1 MPPQEQAQH
10 HLNKAKRLTTRRNFN
25 AAFRE
30 FEAAIRLHYN
40 NSQAYVDFGY
50 ALIRAGRYPEALEKL
65 KKAAEFNPATEFN
78 IGILAKAFDHNIR
91 QQQDLDEFQK
101 IVDKAQS
108 DDLMHTWAQVL
119 TELKR
124 HQSAFD
130 EFKKALTKN
139 PELNLN
145 TSSLATTLENSGAT
159 EQQVEAFQKIVDE
172 LKNAKAWNIWGV
184 TLLKLRRHTA
194 AAEQFKTAADAKR
207 DWAEP
212 YRNLGRTFIE
222 LADYPAAINALKK
235 ALSYGEP
242 SIEIYLGLGEAFY
255 QNEKYDEAVSNYKTA
270 TATSPSEQYF
280 VPWLEAIKKLPKP
293 DSAIPDYLQALQ
305 KSDQT
310 RLLASA
316 YAHLGEFL
324 NQLGR
329 LPESAVQFAR
339 AAALDGTNESQTKLQ
354 EAISDLEEPADTLE
368 IIESIFDKSDSDGYA
383 EWSVVLAKSN
393 QVDRVIQQLPRII
406 RDLRVRHFGPDNVLR
421 NLALAFKSAPNGNVA
436 LARIEEELSKTRNGS
451 AQVEWAR
458 LHEADLNEREQSL
471 NLYKKLLLNNPRA
484 SRLVERLTEA
494 IRSSSN
500 QQAVITDIRATVN
513 DIEGNHI
520 ATAEVCYHWAL
531 ILIELNEPKAAIQEL
546 ERAVTLDQ
554 NHSNAHFILG
564 QQYNAEGNYI
574 KARQQLLK
582 SLELIP
588 DRSAAVRELGTA
600 LLNCGQKEEALE
612 KYLEMVRMVAD
623 HVHSSNLLAICKS
636 LTWDDA
642 VVDRFQKVF
651 DEINKPAS
659 YREWGTFLVNIK
671 QPKRAIEQ
679 FKKSIELDPD
689 SWTSF
694 SEWLTA
700 LGACGLSGELIDE
713 YEQCIVKYQKDADA
727 YFNLGEFLYRL
738 KRMDESLQS
747 YQQALELDP
756 KHDRARAGAMYCLV
770 ELNDIPAARAQA
782 QQLLADDP
790 SNGLAHDCLSWSDLL
805 DGKYQEAVKR
815 CELGIKQGHFYLY
828 DACARALYKL
838 GEEEKALQ
846 KYDEAFKGN
855 PDDFDILFAKVILLM
870 EMNRYQEALS
880 ILETIVKARPEH
892 PYANHNLAAIPHDR
906 GRYEEAWGKWM
917 HATKVYKQQGS
928 LLTRAIEGKNA
939 DSNEVYNH
947 AAIVFYVLH
956 KPDEAEK
963 ILKEGRDFNPNNTL
977 ILSLLANV
985 YWENKDELTEL
996 DAESIRRKIE
1006 FHKQGMECFQKA
1018 ERLLQDRSK
1027 RYPNYSILVELG
1039 DLYLLHEDYE
1049 KARLCFEQA
1058 RDTDSTAYLPY
1069 AKLGVIYLRERQP
1082 DKAIPLLC
1090 EAQERNPDDLDI
1102 KSSLAEAY
1110 LRAEKLN
1117 EAETAY
1123 RQVLNLAPNHVQSS
1137 IGLGELYSILGDKDP
1152 DRYSEAID
1160 LFSKA
1165 LELADNEKARSKY
1178 LKKTEKAAVYYQ
1190 IGYAR
1195 VQCYESSGIRRDT
1208 TLLKQAEKDFD
1219 QCIAL
1224 NPSHQKARRA
1234 KEKIER
1240 RWVYFKRDRLTETV
1254 GPRSIYRMSI
1264 AVFVAVQIA
1273 FFLAP
1278 LFNQPSFRVSDR
1290 SVKAVENDLTAKQ
1303 LEGLKAL
1310 ENKSFSREMLSKT
1323 LQPLPGDV
1331 VDTILQNADISKPIE
1346 NAPDLPVGYY
1356 ALLTFGSLLFMV
1368 VGLYL
1373 PQILKLKVAGIE
1385 LEKSSIDQAAVGD
1398 QAFAGGTLG
1407 VSKP

>member
-10 HLNKAKRLTTRRNFN
+10 HLNKANQLTRQRNFN

-30 FEAAIRLHYN
+30 FEIAIRLHYN

-50 ALIRAGRYPEALEKL
+50 ALIRAGRYSEAIEKL

-78 IGILAKAFDHNIR
+78 IGVLAEAFDHNIR
-91 QQQDLDEFQK
+91 QQQELDEFQK
-101 IVDKAQS
+101 IVDKATS
-108 DDLMHTWAQVL
+108 DELMHTWAQVL
-119 TELKR
+119 TALNR
-124 HQSAFD
+124 HDSALE

-139 PELNLN
+139 PELDLN
-145 TSSLATTLENSGAT
+145 TSSLATALENSGAT
-159 EQQVEAFQKIVDE
+159 EQQIEAFQKTVDA
-172 LKNAKAWNIWGV
+172 LTNAKAWNNWGI
-184 TLLKLRRHTA
+184 TLFKLRRHTA
-194 AAEQFKTAADAKR
+194 AAEQFKTAADAKK

-212 YRNLGRTFIE
+212 YRSLGRTLFA
-222 LADYPAAINALKK
+222 LPDYPAAIDALKK

-242 SIEIYLGLGEAFY
+242 TIEIYLGLGKAFY
-255 QNEKYDEAVSNYKTA
+255 QNEKYDEAISNYKTA
-270 TATSPSEQYF
+270 TATSPSEKYF

-310 RLLASA
+310 PVLASA
-316 YAHLGEFL
+316 YTLLGVFL

-339 AAALDGTNESQTKLQ
+339 AAALDSTDESQNKLQ
-354 EAISDLEEPADTLE
+354 EVISDLEEPADTLE
-368 IIESIFDKSDSDGYA
+368 IIESIFDKSDSDTYA

-393 QVDRVIQQLPRII
+393 QVDRAIQQLPRVIA
-406 RDLRVRHFGPDNVLR
+406 DLPMVHLGPDSVVR

-436 LARIEEELSKTRNGS
+436 LARIGEELSKTGNGS

-458 LHEADLNEREQSL
+458 VHGADLNEREQSL

-484 SRLVERLTEA
+484 LRLVECFTEA

-500 QQAVITDIRATVN
+500 QQVVITDIRAAVN
-513 DIEGNHI
+513 SIKGNPI

-531 ILIELNEPKAAIQEL
+531 ILIELNEPKAAIEEL

-554 NHSNAHFILG
+554 NHSNAHFVLG

-574 KARQQLLK
+574 KARPQLLK
-582 SLELIP
+582 SLHLIP
-588 DRSAAVRELGTA
+588 NQSAAVRELGTA

-612 KYLEMVRMVAD
+612 KYLEMVRMLSGL
-623 HVHSSNLLAICKS
+623 VHSSDLLAIQG
-636 LTWDDA
+636 LTWDDE
-642 VVDRFQKVF
+642 VVERFQKVF
-651 DEINKPAS
+651 DETNKPAS
-659 YREWGTFLVNIK
+659 YREWGTFLVKNK
-671 QPKRAIEQ
+671 QPKRGIEQ

-689 SWTSF
+689 NRTSF

-700 LGACGLSGELIDE
+700 IGGCGLSTQLIDE
-713 YEQCIVKYQKDADA
+713 YEQSIVKYQKNADS
-727 YFNLGEFLYRL
+727 YYNLGEFLYRL

-756 KHDRARAGAMYCLV
+756 KHNRARAGAMYCLI
-770 ELNDIPAARAQA
+770 ELNDIPAARAHA

-790 SNGLAHDCLSWSDLL
+790 SNGVAHDCLSWSDLL
-805 DGKYQEAVKR
+805 DGNYQEAVKR
-815 CELGIKQGHFYLY
+815 CELGIKQGHFYLF
-828 DACARALYKL
+828 DTCAKALYKL

-846 KYDEAFKGN
+846 KYDEGFKGQ
-855 PDDFDILFAKVILLM
+855 PDDFDILFAKVLLLM
-870 EMNRYQEALS
+870 EMNRYQEAIS
-880 ILETIVKARPEH
+880 VLETIVKARPEH
-892 PYANHNLAAIPHDR
+892 PYANHNLAAITHDR

-917 HATKVYKQQGS
+917 HAIKVYKQQGS
-928 LLTRAIEGKNA
+928 LLTRAIEEGKNA
-939 DSNEVYNH
+939 DSNEIYNH
-947 AAIVFYVLH
+947 AAILFYVLH

-977 ILSLLANV
+977 ILNLLATV
-985 YWENKDELTEL
+985 YWENKDELTDL

-1027 RYPNYSILVELG
+1027 RYPNYSLLVELG
-1039 DLYLLHEDYE
+1039 DLYLLHEDYA

-1058 RDTDSTAYLPY
+1058 RDRDSAAYLPY
-1069 AKLGVIYLRERQP
+1069 AKLGVIDLRERQP

-1090 EAQERNPDDLDI
+1090 EAQKRNPDDLDI
-1102 KSSLAEAY
+1102 KISLAEAY
-1110 LRAEKLN
+1110 LRAEKLS

-1137 IGLGELYSILGDKDP
+1137 IGLGELYSVLGDKDP

-1178 LKKTEKAAVYYQ
+1178 LKKTEKAAVHYQ

-1208 TLLKQAEKDFD
+1208 TLLKLAEKEFD

-1240 RWVYFKRDRLTETV
+1240 CWVYFKRDRLTETV

-1264 AVFVAVQIA
+1264 AVFLAVQIA
-1273 FFLAP
+1273 FFLGP

-1290 SVKAVENDLTAKQ
+1290 SVKAVQEDLTAEQ

-1310 ENKSFSREMLSKT
+1310 ENRSFSHEMLSKT
-1323 LQPLPGDV
+1323 LQSLPGNV
-1331 VDTILQNADISKPIE
+1331 VDTVLQNADISKPIE
-1346 NAPDLPVGYY
+1346 NAPELPVGYY

-1398 QAFAGGTLG
+1398 QSFAGGTLG

>member
-1 MPPQEQAQH
+1 MPSQEQAQH
-10 HLNKAKRLTTRRNFN
+10 HLNKAQPLAILGNFN

-40 NSQAYVDFGY
+40 NSKAYVDFGY
-50 ALIRAGRYPEALEKL
+50 ALIRAGRYPEAIEQL
-65 KKAAEFNPATEFN
+65 KKAAEFNPATEFD
-78 IGILAKAFDHNIR
+78 IGTLAEAFAHDIR

-124 HQSAFD
+124 HESALD

-145 TSSLATTLENSGAT
+145 TSSLATALENSGAT
-159 EQQVEAFQKIVDE
+159 EQQVEAFQKTVDA
-172 LKNAKAWNIWGV
+172 LNNAKAWNIWGV

-194 AAEQFKTAADAKR
+194 AAEQFRTAADAKR

-212 YRNLGRTFIE
+212 YRNLGSTFIA
-222 LADYPAAINALKK
+222 LADYPAAIDALKR

-242 SIEIYLGLGEAFY
+242 SIETYLGLGDAFY

-270 TATSPSEQYF
+270 TATSPSERYF
-280 VPWLEAIKKLPKP
+280 VRWLEAIKKLPDP

-310 RLLASA
+310 PLLASA
-316 YAHLGEFL
+316 YARLGALL
-324 NQLGR
+324 NQLGY

-339 AAALDGTNESQTKLQ
+339 AAALHGTNESQNKLQ
-354 EAISDLEEPADTLE
+354 EAISDLEEPDDTLE
-368 IIESIFDKSDSDGYA
+368 IIESIFDKSDSDRYA

-406 RDLRVRHFGPDNVLR
+406 GDLPVMYLGPDNVLR
-421 NLALAFKSAPNGNVA
+421 NLALALKSAPNGSVA
-436 LARIEEELSKTRNGS
+436 LARIEEELNKTGNGS

-484 SRLVERLTEA
+484 SLVVGPFTEA

-500 QQAVITDIRATVN
+500 QQVVITDIRATVN
-513 DIEGNHI
+513 NIEGNHI
-520 ATAEVCYHWAL
+520 STAEVCYHWAL

-546 ERAVTLDQ
+546 ERAVTLDP

-574 KARQQLLK
+574 KARQHLLK

-588 DRSAAVRELGTA
+588 DQSAAVRELGTA
-600 LLNCGQKEEALE
+600 LLNGGQKEEALE
-612 KYLEMVRMVAD
+612 KYLEMVRVAAH
-623 HVHSSNLLAICKS
+623 HVHSRDLLAICKS
-636 LTWDDA
+636 LTWDDE
-642 VVDRFQKVF
+642 VVERFQKVF
-651 DEINKPAS
+651 DEINKPGS
-659 YREWGTFLVNIK
+659 YRAWGRFLVKIK

-689 SWTSF
+689 NRNSF
-694 SEWLTA
+694 SEWLKA
-700 LGACGLSGELIDE
+700 LGACGLSAQLIAQ
-713 YEQCIVKYQKDADA
+713 YEQGLVKYQKNADA
-727 YFNLGEFLYRL
+727 YYNLGEFLYRL

-756 KHDRARAGAMYCLV
+756 KHDRARAGAMYCLIDV
-770 ELNDIPAARAQA
+770 PAARAQA

-790 SNGLAHDCLSWSDLL
+790 KNGLAHDCLSWSDLL

-828 DACARALYKL
+828 DTCARALYKL

-846 KYDEAFKGN
+846 KYDEGFKGQ
-855 PDDFDILFAKVILLM
+855 PDDFDILFAKVMLLM
-870 EMNRYQEALS
+870 EMNRYQEAIS

-906 GRYEEAWGKWM
+906 GRYEEALGKWM

-939 DSNEVYNH
+939 DSNEIYNH
-947 AAIVFYVLH
+947 AAIVFFVLH

-985 YWENKDELTEL
+985 YWENKDELTDL

-1039 DLYLLHEDYE
+1039 DLYLLREDYA

-1058 RDTDSTAYLPY
+1058 RDRDSTAYLPY

-1137 IGLGELYSILGDKDP
+1137 IGLGELYSVLGDKDP

-1208 TLLKQAEKDFD
+1208 TLLKKAEKDFD

-1240 RWVYFKRDRLTETV
+1240 RWVHFKRDRLTETV

-1264 AVFVAVQIA
+1264 AVFVAVQFA

-1278 LFNQPSFRVSDR
+1278 LFNQPSFRVSDQ
-1290 SVKAVENDLTAKQ
+1290 SVKAVEKDLTAEQ

-1323 LQPLPGDV
+1323 LQPLPGNV
-1331 VDTILQNADISKPIE
+1331 VDTVLQKAEISKPIE